1 MHRARLRAKI
11 MPTMTETKEKTAAK
25 APAKKSSEKV
35 DTGSPEV
42 QVTALTTR
50 INELTEHLKVNK
62 KDHMARRGL
71 LVMVGRRKKL
81 LKYLANKDSNA
92 YLALIKKLGLRR

>member
-1 MHRARLRAKI
+1 
-11 MPTMTETKEKTAAK
+11 MTETKVKSNST
-25 APAKKSSEKV
+25 SSEAV
-35 DTGSPEV
+35 ASVGTPQA
-42 QVTALTTR
+42 QVTAMTAR

-71 LVMVGRRKKL
+71 LALVGKRKKL
-81 LKYLANKDSNA
+81 LKYLASKDSAA